1 MKFTDLFIKRPVLA
15 TVVSLLIFLFGLNSI
30 LTMQIRQY
38 PRMDNTVI
46 TITTAYPG
54 ADANLIAGFITTPL
68 ESAVASAE
76 GIDYMTSSSVQG
88 LSTITLTIKLN
99 FNPQA
104 AFTDV
109 MSKVQQTINRL
120 PRESQQP
127 VITKSSDSTT
137 PLMYISLD
145 STEMTPQQITD
156 YATRVVQPQLE
167 TAEGVAKAEILGGA
181 TYSMRVFLNPV
192 KMAALHVAPSDVST
206 ALAHN
211 NFLTAAGN
219 TKNEYVAL
227 NMTAKTDLNNID
239 EFKQLI
245 VRASNN
251 SVIRL
256 QDVGRIELGSQDY
269 NSSVR
274 FNGKKAVFLAITPT
288 PTANPLTVISN
299 VRKLMPSIQ
308 HEFPP
313 SLTGTIV
320 YDATKFIHA
329 SIDEVIHTIIE
340 AGVIVIL
347 VIFLF
352 LGSIRS
358 VIIPVVTIPL
368 SLIGVC
374 TFMMFLGYSI
384 NLLTLLAFVLAIG
397 LVVDD
402 AIVVVE
408 NIHRHIEEG
417 ATPLQAALKGARE
430 ITIPVIAMTITLAAV
445 YAPIGFMGGLTGALF
460 KEFAFTLASAVIISG
475 IIALTLTPMMCS
487 KILSAEN
494 SGGRLVKFLDNKFDK
509 LKARYQ
515 RMLHSLLD
523 TRAIMLVFVATILAV
538 LPYLY
543 SHTSKETAPEED
555 QGFFFVVG
563 QAPQYAT
570 INYIEAFTKSFEDI
584 YKKIPEAEHY
594 FVINASTPMSG
605 LVLKPWDQRKGTQ
618 FKLKQPLQEKL
629 DTVSGLKAFA
639 IIPPPLPGGGNGT
652 PIQFV
657 IKTTNDF
664 QSLFEASKQIV
675 DKARKS
681 GLFIYLDNSLKFN
694 QPEIQ
699 FQINRAKAADLGLDM
714 QAIGSS
720 LTSALS
726 GNYVNY
732 FNLQGRSYQVI
743 PQLDRKNRLTAEQ
756 LGQIFVRTATGAMV
770 PLSTV
775 VTAKNK
781 TQPNALSHFQ
791 QLNSATI
798 QGVTMPGTTLGQGL
812 AFLEEQ
818 AKELPKGFSYD
829 FGGQS
834 RQFVQEGNALIF
846 AFFLAIIVIFLV
858 LSAQYESFR
867 DPLIILIS
875 VPMSICGALIPL
887 NLGAASI
894 NIYTQV
900 GLITLIGLISKHGIL
915 IVDFANQL
923 QREKNLD
930 KRTAVEEATAIRLRP
945 ILMTTAAMVF
955 GVFPLLIAS
964 GAGAVSRFD
973 IGLVISTGL
982 LIGTGF
988 TLFVIPTMY
997 TYIAADHRSDK
1008 RGGDSGTDYKH
1019 IKEYLTQLFAK
1030 KFVREKETEPQL

>member
-1 MKFTDLFIKRPVLA
+1 MKFTDIFIKRPVLA
-15 TVVSLLIFLFGLNSI
+15 SVISLLIFLFGLNSI

-68 ESAVASAE
+68 EAAVASAE
-76 GIDYMTSSSVQG
+76 GIDYMTSSSTQG
-88 LSTITLTIKLN
+88 VSTITLTIKLN
-99 FNPQA
+99 FDPQV

-109 MSKVQQTINRL
+109 MSKVQQTLNQL
-120 PRESQQP
+120 PPESQQP
-127 VITKSSDSTT
+127 VIVKSSDTST

-145 STEMTPQQITD
+145 STDMTPQQITD

-167 TAEGVAKAEILGGA
+167 TVDGVAKAEILGGA
-181 TYSMRVFLNPV
+181 TYSMRIFLDPV
-192 KMAALHVAPSDVST
+192 KMAALNVSPADVSNV
-206 ALAHN
+206 LARN
-211 NFLTAAGN
+211 NFLTAAGS
-219 TKNEYVAL
+219 TKGEYVAI
-227 NMTAKTDLNNID
+227 NMTAKTDLNNAE
-239 EFKQLI
+239 EFGQLI
-245 VRASNN
+245 VRSNN
-251 SVIRL
+251 NSIIRL
-256 QDVGRIELGSQDY
+256 RDIAQVELGSQDY
-269 NSSVR
+269 NTSVR
-274 FNGKKAVFLAITPT
+274 FDGKKAVFIAITPT
-288 PTANPLTVISN
+288 PTANPLTVITN
-299 VRKLMPSIQ
+299 VRKIMPSIQ

-313 SLTGTIV
+313 SLKGTIV
-320 YDATKFIHA
+320 YDATDFIRA
-329 SIDEVIHTIIE
+329 SIEEVVHTILE
-340 AGVIVIL
+340 AALIVIV

-352 LGSIRS
+352 LGSVRS

-374 TFMMFLGYSI
+374 TFMLFLGYSI

-408 NIHRHIEEG
+408 NVHRHIEEG
-417 ATPLQAALKGARE
+417 RTPLQASIIGARE
-430 ITIPVIAMTITLAAV
+430 IATPVIAMTITLAAV

-487 KILSAEN
+487 KILSADIS
-494 SGGRLVKFLDNKFDK
+494 SGRFVHFLDDKFNR
-509 LKARYQ
+509 LKIRYQ

-523 TRAIMLVFVATILAV
+523 TRAIILLFAATVLLM

-543 SHTSKETAPEED
+543 THTPDETAPEED

-563 QAPQYAT
+563 TAPQYAT
-570 INYIEAFTKSFEDI
+570 INYIEAFTKPFDEI
-584 YKKIPEAEHY
+584 YKSFPEAEHY
-594 FVINASTPMSG
+594 FTVNMSAPVSG
-605 LVLKPWDQRKGTQ
+605 MVLKAWDKRDKTQ
-618 FKLKQPLQEKL
+618 FQLKEPLQQKL
-629 DTVSGLKAFA
+629 DEVAGLKSFA
-639 IIPPPLPGGGNGT
+639 VIPPPLPGGGSGT

-664 QSLFEASKQIV
+664 QTLFDVSNKLM
-675 DKARKS
+675 DKAQKS

-694 QPEIQ
+694 QPEVE
-699 FQINRAKAADLGLDM
+699 FQINRSKASDLGLDM

-743 PQLDRKNRLTAEQ
+743 PQLDRKYRLNPQQ
-756 LGQIFVRTATGAMV
+756 LGEIYVRTANDTMV

-775 VTAKNK
+775 VTGKEIV
-781 TQPNALSHFQ
+781 QPNAVTHFQ

-798 QGVTMPGTTLGQGL
+798 QGVMMPGQTLGQGL
-812 AFLEEQ
+812 AFLAEA
-818 AKELPKGFSYD
+818 AKEVLPKGFTYD
-829 FGGQS
+829 YGGQS
-834 RQFVQEGNALIF
+834 RQFIQEGSALIL
-846 AFFLAIIVIFLV
+846 AFFMAIIVIFLV

-923 QREKNLD
+923 QRDKGLD
-930 KRTAVEEATAIRLRP
+930 RRAAVEEAAGIRLRP

-955 GVFPLLIAS
+955 GVIPLLMAT

-973 IGLVISTGL
+973 IGLVIAMGL
-982 LIGTGF
+982 LVGTGF
-988 TLFVIPTMY
+988 TLFVVPTMY
-997 TYIAADHRSDK
+997 TYLAADHRHDVA
-1008 RGGDSGTDYKH
+1008 
-1019 IKEYLTQLFAK
+1019 KEKQASLNEELINDPS
-1030 KFVREKETEPQL
+1030 KFV

>member
-1 MKFTDLFIKRPVLA
+1 MNFTDVFIKRPVLA
-15 TVVSLLIFLFGLNSI
+15 TVVSLLILLFGLNS
-30 LTMQIRQY
+30 LSTMQIRQY

-46 TITTAYPG
+46 TVTTSYPG

-68 ESAVASAE
+68 EAAVASAE
-76 GIDYMTSSSVQG
+76 GVDYMTSSSTQSV
-88 LSTITLTIKLN
+88 STITLTIKLN
-99 FNPQA
+99 FNPQV

-109 MSKVQQTINRL
+109 MSKVQQTLNQL
-120 PRESQQP
+120 PPQAQQP
-127 VITKSSDSTT
+127 VIVKSSDSST

-145 STEMTPQQITD
+145 SKDMTPQQITD
-156 YATRVVQPQLE
+156 YAVRVVQPQLE
-167 TAEGVAKAEILGGA
+167 TVDGVALAQILGGA
-181 TYSMRVFLNPV
+181 TYSMRIFLDPI
-192 KMAALHVAPSDVST
+192 KMAALNVTPADVSNV
-206 ALAHN
+206 LARN
-211 NFLTAAGN
+211 NFLTAAGS
-219 TKNEYVAL
+219 TKSEYVSL
-227 NMTAKTDLNNID
+227 NMTAKTDLNNAK
-239 EFKQLI
+239 EFSELI
-245 VRASNN
+245 VRSNKN
-251 SVIRL
+251 SIIRL
-256 QDVGRIELGSQDY
+256 RDIGKVILGSQDY
-269 NSSVR
+269 DTTVT
-274 FNGKKAVFLAITPT
+274 FNGKKAVFIAITPT
-288 PTANPLTVISN
+288 PTANPLTVISQ
-299 VRKLMPSIQ
+299 VRKIFPSIT

-320 YDATKFIHA
+320 YDATDFIRA
-329 SIDEVIHTIIE
+329 SISEVVHTIIE
-340 AGVIVIL
+340 AALIVVV

-352 LGSIRS
+352 LGSFRS

-374 TFMMFLGYSI
+374 TLMLFLGYSI

-408 NIHRHIEEG
+408 NVHRHLEEG
-417 ATPLQAALKGARE
+417 NTPFQAALIGARE
-430 ITIPVIAMTITLAAV
+430 IALPIIAMTITLAAV

-475 IIALTLTPMMCS
+475 LIALTLTPMMCS
-487 KILSAEN
+487 RILSVESS
-494 SGGRLVKFLDNKFDK
+494 SGKFAHYLDNKFNTIK
-509 LKARYQ
+509 IYYQ
-515 RMLHSLLD
+515 RTLHSLLD
-523 TRAIMLVFVATILAV
+523 TRAIVVVFAAV
-538 LPYLY
+538 VLLILPYLY
-543 SHTSKETAPEED
+543 STTANETAPEED
-555 QGFFFVVG
+555 QGFFFVVAN
-563 QAPQYAT
+563 APQYAT
-570 INYIEAFTKSFEDI
+570 INYVEAFTKTFDAI
-584 YKKIPEAEHY
+584 YKSFPETAHY
-594 FVINASTPMSG
+594 FTINSKAPVSG
-605 LVLKPWDQRKGTQ
+605 MVLKPWEQRDKSQ

-629 DTVSGLKAFA
+629 DDVTGLKSFA
-639 IIPPPLPGGGNGT
+639 VIPPPLPGGGSGT

-664 QSLFEASKQIV
+664 QTLFDVSNQLIE
-675 DKARKS
+675 KARTS

-694 QPEIQ
+694 QPEVE
-699 FQINRAKAADLGLDM
+699 FQINRSKASDLGLDM
-714 QAIGSS
+714 QALGSN

-726 GNYVNY
+726 GNYVNF

-743 PQLDRKNRLTAEQ
+743 PQLDRRYRLSPEQ
-756 LGQIFVRTATGAMV
+756 LGKIYVRTANNTMV

-775 VTAKNK
+775 VTAKYK
-781 TQPNALSHFQ
+781 IQANAISHFQ

-798 QGVTMPGTTLGQGL
+798 QGVMMPGTTLGQGINYL
-812 AFLEEQ
+812 QQEADKL
-818 AKELPKGFSYD
+818 LPKGFTYD
-829 FGGQS
+829 YGGQS
-834 RQFVQEGNALIF
+834 RQFVQEGSALIF

-867 DPLIILIS
+867 DPLIVLIS

-923 QREKNLD
+923 QREKKLD
-930 KRTAVEEATAIRLRP
+930 RRAAVEEAAAIRLRP

-982 LIGTGF
+982 LVGTAF
-988 TLFVIPTMY
+988 TLFVVPTMY
-997 TYIAADHRSDK
+997 SYLAADHRHD
-1008 RGGDSGTDYKH
+1008 
-1019 IKEYLTQLFAK
+1019 
-1030 KFVREKETEPQL
+1030 

>member
-15 TVVSLLIFLFGLNSI
+15 SVVSLLIFLFGLNAIST
-30 LTMQIRQY
+30 LQIRQY

-46 TITTAYPG
+46 TVTTSYPG
-54 ADANLIAGFITTPL
+54 ADANSIAGFITTPL
-68 ESAVASAE
+68 EAAVASAE
-76 GIDYMTSSSVQG
+76 GVDYMTSSSTQG

-99 FNPQA
+99 FNPQV
-104 AFTDV
+104 AFTDI

-120 PRESQQP
+120 PHEAQQP
-127 VITKSSDSTT
+127 VIVKSSDTST

-145 STEMTPQQITD
+145 SQDMTPQQITD

-167 TAEGVAKAEILGGA
+167 TVDGVAKAEILGGA
-181 TYSMRVFLNPV
+181 TYSMRVFLNPI
-192 KMAALHVAPSDVST
+192 KMAALNVTPSDISNV
-206 ALAHN
+206 LAHN
-211 NFLTAAGN
+211 NFLTAAGS
-219 TKNEYVAL
+219 TKGEYVAL
-227 NMTAKTDLNNID
+227 NMTAKTDLNNAE
-239 EFKQLI
+239 EFSQLI
-245 VRASNN
+245 VRAHNN
-251 SVIRL
+251 SIIRL
-256 QDVGRIELGSQDY
+256 RDIGRVELGSQDY
-269 NSSVR
+269 NTSVR
-274 FNGKKAVFLAITPT
+274 FDGKKAVFIAITPT

-299 VRKLMPSIQ
+299 ARKMMPAIQ

-313 SLTGTIV
+313 SLSGTVV
-320 YDATKFIHA
+320 YDATDFIRA
-329 SIDEVIHTIIE
+329 SINEVIRTIAE
-340 AGVIVIL
+340 AALIVVL

-352 LGSIRS
+352 LGSLRS
-358 VIIPVVTIPL
+358 VVIPVITIPL

-374 TFMMFLGYSI
+374 TLMLFLGYSI

-408 NIHRHIEEG
+408 NVHRHIEEG
-417 ATPLQAALKGARE
+417 FTPLQAALIGARE
-430 ITIPVIAMTITLAAV
+430 IATPVIAMTITLAAV

-487 KILSAEN
+487 KILSAGMSN
-494 SGGRLVKFLDNKFDK
+494 GRFVQFLDDKFNK
-509 LKARYQ
+509 LKIRYQ
-515 RMLHSLLD
+515 CTLHSLLN
-523 TRAIMLVFVATILAV
+523 TRAIVLLLAAAV
-538 LPYLY
+538 LLMLPYLY
-543 SHTSKETAPEED
+543 NHTAEETAPEED
-555 QGFFFVVG
+555 QGFFFVVS

-570 INYIEAFTKSFEDI
+570 INYIEAFSRHFDDI
-584 YKKIPEAEHY
+584 YKSFPEAEHY
-594 FVINASTPMSG
+594 FTVNMSTPISG
-605 LVLKPWDQRKGTQ
+605 MVLKAWDKRKRTQ
-618 FKLKQPLQEKL
+618 FKLKEPLQQKL
-629 DTVSGLKAFA
+629 DEITGLKSFA
-639 IIPPPLPGGGNGT
+639 IIPPPLPGGGSGT
-652 PIQFV
+652 PVQFV

-664 QSLFEASKQIV
+664 QTLYDVSNQLI
-675 DKARKS
+675 DKAQKS

-694 QPEIQ
+694 QPEIE
-699 FQINRAKAADLGLDM
+699 FQINRSKASDLGLDM
-714 QAIGSS
+714 QALGSS
-720 LTSALS
+720 LTGALS
-726 GNYVNY
+726 GNYINY

-743 PQLDRKNRLTAEQ
+743 PQLDRRHRMSADQ
-756 LGQIFVRTATGAMV
+756 LGQIFVRTTNGTMI

-775 VTAKNK
+775 VTPKEK
-781 TQPNALSHFQ
+781 TQPNAVSHFQ

-798 QGVTMPGTTLGQGL
+798 QGVMMPGTTLGQGL
-812 AFLEEQ
+812 SYLQEE
-818 AKELPKGFSYD
+818 ANKLFPKGFTHDY
-829 FGGQS
+829 GGQS
-834 RQFVQEGNALIF
+834 RQFIQEGNALVF

-867 DPLIILIS
+867 DPLIVLIS

-930 KRTAVEEATAIRLRP
+930 RRAAVEEAAAIRLRP

-955 GVFPLLIAS
+955 GVFPLLLAS

-982 LIGTGF
+982 LIGTAF
-988 TLFVIPTMY
+988 TLFVVPTLY
-997 TYIAADHRSDK
+997 SYIAADHRHDQNRK
-1008 RGGDSGTDYKH
+1008 VGKNNRTQTKQ
-1019 IKEYLTQLFAK
+1019 IIFKKEAELEHELEF
-1030 KFVREKETEPQL
+1030 